1 MKLRSSVTM
10 MLAATALSAGLL
22 AGCVVESGPRP
33 RPYGVVEVDVRPPPP
48 RVVVLPAPRRG
59 YVWAPGYWRWN
70 GYEHVWT
77 EGYYVARPRPRAE
90 WISGRWEQRPRG
102 WVYVEGHWN

>member
-70 GYEHVWT
+70 GRQHVWT
-77 EGYYVARPRPRAE
+77 D
-90 WISGRWEQRPRG
+90 GRWLRQRPSQH
-102 WVYVEGHWN
+102 WVPAHWNEHGNRWHFEDGHWER